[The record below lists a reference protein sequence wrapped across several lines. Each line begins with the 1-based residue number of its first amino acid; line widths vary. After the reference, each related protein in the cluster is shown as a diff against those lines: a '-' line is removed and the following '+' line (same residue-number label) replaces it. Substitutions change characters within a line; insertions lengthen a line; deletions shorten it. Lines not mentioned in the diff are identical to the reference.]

1 MRGNKRIVK
10 DCWPH
15 EDQLTEKKSSSM
27 IVETMDFKINEAIAS
42 NLTCGLPIHWIQMS
56 RNKYLCGWVK
66 KIEKWKNTQATAEVL
81 DIFIKVCYNWLW
93 FLEIDSES
101 EGKRSSLLK

>member
-1 MRGNKRIVK
+1 MVYQFIEFK
-10 DCWPH
+10 C
-15 EDQLTEKKSSSM
+15 Q
-27 IVETMDFKINEAIAS
+27 ETK
-42 NLTCGLPIHWIQMS
+42 
-56 RNKYLCGWVK
+56 LCGWVK

-101 EGKRSSLLK
+101 EGNV